1 MSNTIE
7 GPVKEKIISRLDK
20 LNPETKQLWGKMN
33 ATQMLT
39 HMNDAFRITLGMKE
53 ADNRSNFFRRYI
65 MFPVAIYVLRTWPKG
80 TPTAKELNQ
89 EKLGST
95 PRDFYT
101 ELEFLKKMIDIFNER
116 EGAKLKPHPMF
127 GRLSKREWSDLFIKH
142 FDHHLNQFGV

>member
-101 ELEFLKKMIDIFNER
+101 ELEFLKKTK
-116 EGAKLKPHPMF
+116 KLAPR
-127 GRLSKREWSDLFIKH
+127 GQCAY
-142 FDHHLNQFGV
+142 HLL